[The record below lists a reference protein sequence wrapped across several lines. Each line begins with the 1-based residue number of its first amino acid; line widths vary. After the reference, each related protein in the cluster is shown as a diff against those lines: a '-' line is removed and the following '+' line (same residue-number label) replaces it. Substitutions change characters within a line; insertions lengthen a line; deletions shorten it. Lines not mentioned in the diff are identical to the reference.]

1 VYFINDSH
9 EVAVIRKSNQT
20 FKKFIKDFNKKEKD
34 MKMENTKTYHIHR
47 RLLKKIIQKT

>member
-20 FKKFIKDFNKKEKD
+20 FRKFIKDFNKKEKD
-34 MKMENTKTYHIHR
+34 MKNGEHKNVLYIVAY
-47 RLLKKIIQKT
+47 LKK